1 MFGYLYARLKFG
13 WTTLQY
19 SAYLSVSSAFTAF
32 GIIIVLPL
40 LIRYKSQKASPPVLQ
55 HTVGGFLLMKKPYP
69 ILSFSL
75 GFHDSTL
82 GVMGAS
88 STLLSYLAIAFAQSG
103 EWMYMGLQ
111 ISL

>member
-1 MFGYLYARLKFG
+1 MCDVPPFFLNFLAPMFGYLYARLKFG

-55 HTVGGFLLMKKPYP
+55 YTVGGFLLMIKPQKQTIFSY
-69 ILSFSL
+69 ISFSL
-75 GFHDSTL
+75 S
-82 GVMGAS
+82 AS
-88 STLLSYLAIAFAQSG
+88 AFMTVPSV
-103 EWMYMGLQ
+103 
-111 ISL
+111 